1 MRQRKRLPRKLRPR
15 RLRRKRLAARSAAAK
30 GRDLKFFYVAFP
42 SVRRGMLFLS
52 KKFPTNSFAL
62 FIICAR
68 SKVAAKKAAA
78 EKAAAK
84 KVAAK
89 KVPVKKRSPRRRLPR
104 KLRPKRFRRKGLGAR
119 SAALIFPPRQTPDF
133 HPIFACLILRQIS
146 LGSPAQFF
154 RASPL
159 LICGISQAFLTRV
172 GRARRRAFF
181 VSPIFEDAFR
191 SFQWERITATKW
203 KNCGKLRILKRIAG
217 VRFIAG
223 VNLL

>member
-1 MRQRKRLPRKLRPR
+1 MR
-15 RLRRKRLAARSAAAK
+15 AK
-30 GRDLKFFYVAFP
+30 QSCGQEGAC
-42 SVRRGMLFLS
+42 RG
-52 KKFPTNSFAL
+52 N
-62 FIICAR
+62 R
-68 SKVAAKKAAA
+68 G
-78 EKAAAK
+78 
-84 KVAAK
+84 
-89 KVPVKKRSPRRRLPR
+89 
-104 KLRPKRFRRKGLGAR
+104 PKGFWRKGLGAR

-217 VRFIAG
+217 VRFVAG
-223 VNLL
+223 VNCCKGENWKCSPGGADFMRSIFPLSEIGFQCRCRLVRRTASERKFRLQTQLFAPRIHIAQRRHVWRKILRRFWLAGHAGHARLRGMRGVAI